1 MRTAVFIILS
11 WSLASCA
18 PDPIKESR
26 KAFFDQESATTRLN
40 VATGLDFGG
49 TFSQQE
55 FLTKMSER
63 KIKVNGGPLNTSY
76 AKCVKERGYDGKYS
90 VNSISLS
97 SIEKDLAG
105 AVDVAFDN
113 KMNFICFEV
122 FQPKL

>member
-1 MRTAVFIILS
+1 M
-11 WSLASCA
+11 
-18 PDPIKESR
+18 
-26 KAFFDQESATTRLN
+26 TRLN

-63 KIKVNGGPLNTSY
+63 KIKVNVGPLNTSY

>member
-18 PDPIKESR
+18 PDPVKESR
-26 KAFFDQESATTRLN
+26 KVFFDKKTATTRLN
-40 VATGLDFGG
+40 IATGLDFGG

-63 KIKVNGGPLNTSY
+63 KIKVNVGPLNTSY